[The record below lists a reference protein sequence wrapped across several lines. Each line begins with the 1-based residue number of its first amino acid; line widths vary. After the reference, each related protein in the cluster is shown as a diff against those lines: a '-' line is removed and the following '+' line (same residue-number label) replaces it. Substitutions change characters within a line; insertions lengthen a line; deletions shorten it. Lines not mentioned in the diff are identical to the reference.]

1 MPFNAMSFFKIPFLL
16 LHRLIAMKFRQSSV
30 EQSSAILAS
39 GKQLSTQVAV
49 AVAVAW
55 LGDVSESP
63 LGGEGASW
71 CYCNSMVGALRGVL
85 VRGHLV
91 NGWEQG

>member
-1 MPFNAMSFFKIPFLL
+1 MPFNALSFFKIPLLL
-16 LHRLIAMKFRQSSV
+16 LHMLIAMTFWRSSIK
-30 EQSSAILAS
+30 QSSAILAS
-39 GKQLSTQVAV
+39 GKQLSTQVPV
-49 AVAVAW
+49 TVAVAW

-63 LGGEGASW
+63 LGGEAASW
-71 CYCNSMVGALRGVL
+71 CNCNCRVGALRGVL